1 MPQVNHPT
9 WNVLFFLRHEH
20 AYFQYIYSSIY
31 DSKDQKQL
39 NNTKKK
45 FNLFP
50 IIVSHIK
57 KQKPYKRIGKQK
69 NFWLDTKP
77 KLLQACFKH
86 FLAGKHQK
94 LCSTNICKLNASIT
108 HQGPLELVLCCKI
121 NTLQFNNCSHTNTK
135 NVCIIQT
142 LIPYKAL

>member
-1 MPQVNHPT
+1 MYASGKSSHMECH
-9 WNVLFFLRHEH
+9 FFFKGMNMHT
-20 AYFQYIYSSIY
+20 
-31 DSKDQKQL
+31 SKISTRPFMIVKTKNNSTIQK
-39 NNTKKK
+39 K
-45 FNLFP
+45 NLFP

>member
-1 MPQVNHPT
+1 MIVKTKNNST
-9 WNVLFFLRHEH
+9 
-20 AYFQYIYSSIY
+20 I
-31 DSKDQKQL
+31 QK
-39 NNTKKK
+39 KI

-86 FLAGKHQK
+86 FLAGKHLRNCVVQ
-94 LCSTNICKLNASIT
+94 TFAS
-108 HQGPLELVLCCKI
+108 
-121 NTLQFNNCSHTNTK
+121 
-135 NVCIIQT
+135 
-142 LIPYKAL
+142 